1 MNQSLSGIPSIY
13 FCGHEHCQPGHSFG
27 PAVRPHYLIHVVL
40 SGKGIFK
47 HQGHTYSLKS
57 GDSFLIKPMDST
69 YYEADQTNPWEYA
82 WIGFNGQEIPALLN
96 QTCFQD
102 SCIFICPPDSER
114 KLNLRTLMHS
124 ILNTFSS
131 ANYNPFTLTG
141 LFLELL
147 GLMTGPSVVEGNS
160 YSTQYVKRAM
170 DYMKNNYGYNIR
182 IQDIAAAIDTIKKE
196 FKSNWNG
203 CTLTEIYYAGD
214 DSSKDHQ
221 DWADR
226 NNADEVIVLLSSFDI
241 DSSGG
246 DGSLN
251 PNSTYNDWKWILVRT
266 NGGQWQH
273 VDHGY

>member
-69 YYEADQTNPWEYA
+69 YYEADQNNPWEYA
-82 WIGFNGQEIPALLN
+82 WIGFDGQEIPALLN

-114 KLNLRTLMHS
+114 KLNLRTLIHS

-147 GLMTGPSVVEGNS
+147 GLMTGPSVAEGNS
-160 YSTQYVKRAM
+160 YST
-170 DYMKNNYGYNIR
+170 
-182 IQDIAAAIDTIKKE
+182 
-196 FKSNWNG
+196 
-203 CTLTEIYYAGD
+203 
-214 DSSKDHQ
+214 H
-221 DWADR
+221 
-226 NNADEVIVLLSSFDI
+226 
-241 DSSGG
+241 
-246 DGSLN
+246 
-251 PNSTYNDWKWILVRT
+251 
-266 NGGQWQH
+266 
-273 VDHGY
+273 

>member
-69 YYEADQTNPWEYA
+69 YYEAGQTNPWEYA

-182 IQDIAAAIDTIKKE
+182 IQDIAAAIGIDRTYLYRLFMEQQKISPKQYLLQLRIHIA
-196 FKSNWNG
+196 SDM
-203 CTLTEIYYAGD
+203 LSSSDYSITEIAYSCGF
-214 DSSKDHQ
+214 KDAAAFSNQ
-221 DWADR
+221 FKKMTGYTPR
-226 NNADEVIVLLSSFDI
+226 KFREY
-241 DSSGG
+241 
-246 DGSLN
+246 LN
-251 PNSTYNDWKWILVRT
+251 LEKTIYRK
-266 NGGQWQH
+266 H
-273 VDHGY
+273 

>member
-141 LFLELL
+141 LFLKLL
-147 GLMTGPSVVEGNS
+147 G
-160 YSTQYVKRAM
+160 
-170 DYMKNNYGYNIR
+170 I
-182 IQDIAAAIDTIKKE
+182 
-196 FKSNWNG
+196 
-203 CTLTEIYYAGD
+203 
-214 DSSKDHQ
+214 
-221 DWADR
+221 
-226 NNADEVIVLLSSFDI
+226 
-241 DSSGG
+241 
-246 DGSLN
+246 
-251 PNSTYNDWKWILVRT
+251 
-266 NGGQWQH
+266 
-273 VDHGY
+273 

>member
-69 YYEADQTNPWEYA
+69 YYEADRNNPWEYA

-160 YSTQYVKRAM
+160 YSTQYVKPRNGLYEKLITATTSVFRTLQPLLELI
-170 DYMKNNYGYNIR
+170 GLIS
-182 IQDIAAAIDTIKKE
+182 IV
-196 FKSNWNG
+196 FLWNSRKF
-203 CTLTEIYYAGD
+203 L
-214 DSSKDHQ
+214 
-221 DWADR
+221 R
-226 NNADEVIVLLSSFDI
+226 NNICF
-241 DSSGG
+241 
-246 DGSLN
+246 N
-251 PNSTYNDWKWILVRT
+251 
-266 NGGQWQH
+266 
-273 VDHGY
+273 